1 MRKFCMSSPAHHLT
15 TVRRY
20 LKAIEDGT
28 FADIA
33 DLFTPDA
40 VMEQLPNR
48 IYPQGVRGNL
58 SRMADAFEKG
68 RKVLSRQTY
77 EIKNALVN
85 DNSVAVEVLWTG
97 TLAQSLGNLAAGSEM
112 RAHSAMFFEFKD
124 GKITSQRN
132 YDCFEPW

>member
-1 MRKFCMSSPAHHLT
+1 MPNIDHLNS
-15 TVRRY
+15 VRRY
-20 LKAIEDGT
+20 LRTMEDGT

-58 SRMADAFEKG
+58 SRMADAFEQG
-68 RKVLSRQTY
+68 RKVLSSQTY
-77 EIKNALVN
+77 EIKNALVH

-97 TLAQSLGNLAAGSEM
+97 TLAVSFGTLSAGSEM
-112 RAHSAMFFEFKD
+112 RAHSAMFFVFRG
-124 GKITSQRN
+124 GKIASQRN
-132 YDCFEPW
+132 YDCFETW